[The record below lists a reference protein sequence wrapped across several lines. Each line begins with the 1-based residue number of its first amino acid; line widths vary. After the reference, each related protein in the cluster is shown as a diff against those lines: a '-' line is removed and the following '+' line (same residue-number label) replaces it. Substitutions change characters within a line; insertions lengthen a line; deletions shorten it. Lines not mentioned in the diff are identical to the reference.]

1 VIAERTAAI
10 DRGDPRPL
18 GATWDGKG
26 VNFALFSAHA
36 EKVELCLFDARGRRE
51 VQRLVLPSYT
61 EEVWHGY
68 VPDARPGQL
77 YGYRVYGPY
86 RPADGHRFNHH
97 KLLLDPYAKALSGA
111 LRWSDAHFGYRIGS
125 AHPETSFDRRD
136 DASLMPKC
144 VVLEGAFTWS
154 EERRPSTSWRD
165 TIVYELHVRGFTMTF
180 PGIPAH
186 LRGSFAALSSPGVL
200 EYLVRM
206 GITAVELMPVQAYV
220 DDRLLVERGLRNY
233 WGYNPIGFFAP
244 HPLYLSDP
252 GLAEFRTMVRRFHEA
267 GLEVILDVVYNHTAE
282 GDQRGPTLSF
292 RGIDNATYYRLAEDR
307 NYYEDPTGCG
317 NALDLSQ
324 PRVLQLVMDSL
335 RYWTE
340 EMHVDGFRFDLA
352 ATLARA
358 AHGFDPK
365 ASFLQAVA
373 QDPVLA
379 RVKLIAEPWDL
390 GSDGYQLG
398 RFPPGWSEWNDKF
411 RDGIRRFWQ
420 GNDGLVPETASR
432 LNASADVF
440 QQRGRRVRASLNFV
454 TAHDGFTLAD
464 LVSYNAKHN
473 ERNGEDNRDGS
484 DRNYSWNCGVEGP
497 SDDPE
502 IVRLRKR
509 QRRNLLATLLLAQ
522 GVPMLL
528 AGDERGRTQA
538 GDNNAYNQDGPLTW
552 IDWESTDDPGLVAF
566 VRAAIALRRSA
577 AALRHES
584 FDGARWLTLEGR
596 DMGDGDWADA
606 GRRAFGCLFAP
617 EDGGGPSVLLYMNA
631 HDFALTAHLPDTEFG
646 WERVLDSTWDGAHD
660 RIAPATAPALEMTAH
675 SFVALRSRRS

>member
-1 VIAERTAAI
+1 VIAQRPAAI
-10 DRGDPRPL
+10 DHGEPRPL

-51 VQRLVLPSYT
+51 LQRLVLPSYT
-61 EEVWHGY
+61 DEVWHGY
-68 VPDARPGQL
+68 VPDARPGLL

-97 KLLLDPYAKALSGA
+97 KLLLDPYAKALSGQ
-111 LRWSDAHFGYRIGS
+111 LRWSDAHFGYRVGS

-144 VVLEGAFTWS
+144 VVLDTAFTWS
-154 EERRPSTSWRD
+154 DDRRPSTSWRD

-180 PGIPAH
+180 PGIPTH
-186 LRGSFAALSSPGVL
+186 LRGTFAALSSPGVL
-200 EYLVRM
+200 HYLVRL
-206 GITAVELMPVQAYV
+206 GITAVELMPVQAFV
-220 DDRLLVERGLRNY
+220 DDRQLVERGLRNY

-244 HPLYLSDP
+244 HAPYLSAP
-252 GLAEFRTMVRRFHEA
+252 GIAEFRTMVRRFHEA

-282 GDQRGPTLSF
+282 GDHRGPTLSF

-307 NYYEDPTGCG
+307 HYYEDPTGCG

-352 ATLARA
+352 ATLART

-365 ASFLQAVA
+365 ATFLQTVA

-440 QQRGRRVRASLNFV
+440 QHHGRRVRSSLNFV

-473 ERNGEDNRDGS
+473 EPNGEDNRDGS

-497 SDDPE
+497 SDDPAV
-502 IVRLRKR
+502 VRLRRR
-509 QRRNLLATLLLAQ
+509 QRRNLVATLLLAQ

-538 GDNNAYNQDGPLTW
+538 GNNNAYNQDGPSAW
-552 IDWESTDDPGLVAF
+552 IDWESTDDPGLSAF
-566 VRAAIALRRSA
+566 VRAAIALRRNS

-596 DMGDGDWADA
+596 DMGEDDWADA
-606 GRRAFGCLFAP
+606 GRRALGCVFVP
-617 EDGGGPSVLLYMNA
+617 EGGDGPSFLLYMNA
-631 HDFALTAHLPDTEFG
+631 HDFALTAHLPDAEFG
-646 WERVLDSTWDGAHD
+646 WERVLDSTWDGD
-660 RIAPATAPALEMTAH
+660 RERIAPAATAALEVAAH